1 MILRSGGSNLHFED
15 CDQVDKD
22 CDEFEECGVVICNQV
37 REDCDDFEDCEV
49 VICNQVREDC
59 DDFEERG

>member
-37 REDCDDFEDCEV
+37 REDCDDFE
-49 VICNQVREDC
+49 
-59 DDFEERG
+59 ERG